1 MESVK
6 VGMDVCVP
14 ASLLRLYI
22 TKKDKKDESPAV
34 CQSIGETKAGWEGIR
49 AIISIYWVR
58 NYILQLK

>member
-6 VGMDVCVP
+6 VGNDVCVP

-22 TKKDKKDESPAV
+22 TKKYNKDESPAV
-34 CQSIGETKAGWEGIR
+34 CQTKAGWKDIG